1 MRSNPKISV
10 VMICY
15 NHEKYIGEAI
25 NSILSQTYSDF
36 ELIIIDDGSSDATLK
51 IIREYHDPR
60 ITIVEQKN
68 SGPSIALN
76 TGISSSR
83 GEFIA
88 FMSGDDVSFPN
99 RLTTQIEQI
108 ELQKADMIFCLPQ
121 IIGPDSGI
129 LGDNTCPWFF
139 HKDFDSTA
147 ELYRQ
152 LFYSNNFLCAPS
164 CFCRRTAI
172 EKVGRFKRGLIQLQD
187 LDYWI
192 RACKK
197 ELVIKLHRDVLIQ
210 YRYLYGANL
219 SDRRN
224 LNRANIENAE
234 ICRSYFDEAPI
245 DLLRQAFGEKITS
258 NAVGACPEV
267 EIDKSFLF
275 LEHSSPAVKTIGLER
290 IISQLE
296 DDGVYE
302 KLKAERRFD
311 TASFFQLM
319 RSNDLRVVNLSGKLK
334 EASILI
340 GILLARYL
348 GFILTEAPRWTD
360 AQVKQRIEYYL
371 ERGDYKRAMMVVH
384 GYRRFPPGPTIFATI
399 LKVLNKIFAKTGVL
413 LNKAI
418 RYILT
423 KIRNSLIKIRNT
435 PATIANGL
443 IKITDSLVKIK
454 NTLEPPRIMER
465 VFTLSRMYDYSK
477 KADCIAHEEPL
488 EQIYLQ
494 KPKVLGNFAG
504 TLSEGDTFSP
514 RAYVSIIDHAII
526 TGGSSLVIT
535 KTGDLLSDEMMDYST
550 DDFGIKS
557 PHIMYRYKNKAILTY
572 KKNPDARVKEGILL
586 SCDHDNNYFH
596 WLVECLPKLLFID
609 DQKQFK
615 DAPLLIPNGL
625 HENLVEALRRVN
637 IHDHPVINLESGIA
651 YHVNRLIFPSAL
663 SRVIDRYKGHLVFD
677 TDIVLSQKWVS
688 RVADLL
694 KNNAQPEK
702 KPWRKL
708 YLTRKRGLRTLGNQE
723 EIEAML
729 SEHDFEIIDLDGAS
743 LDFQIELFSQ
753 ASVVVAPTGAA
764 LTNMLF
770 CRPGTKVIIFMSNH
784 ETTNHYF
791 WSNLGNIA
799 GLDVT
804 TIVGER
810 LFNLTNYWS
819 VHDDYVIDTNI
830 LLEEIMK
837 HE

>member
-15 NHEKYIGEAI
+15 NHEKYMGEAI

-36 ELIIIDDGSSDATLK
+36 ELIIVDDGSSDNTLK
-51 IIREYHDPR
+51 IIREYKDSR
-60 ITIVEQKN
+60 IIVVEQEN

-76 TGISSSR
+76 TGINKGR
-83 GEFIA
+83 GQFIA

-108 ELQKADMIFCLPQ
+108 ELQQADMIFCLPQ
-121 IIGPDSGI
+121 IISPDSGI

-139 HKDFDSTA
+139 HKDFDNTA

-152 LFYSNNFLCAPS
+152 MFYSNNFLCAPS

-187 LDYWI
+187 FDYWI

-197 ELVIKLHRDVLIQ
+197 KLVIKLHQDPLLQ

-219 SDRRN
+219 SDKRN
-224 LNRANIENAE
+224 MNRVVVETLAIY
-234 ICRSYFDEAPI
+234 RSYFDEAPI
-245 DLLRQAFGEKITS
+245 DLLHKAFGEKITS
-258 NAVGACPEV
+258 NTVGACPDV

-275 LEHSSPAVKTIGLER
+275 LEHSVPAVKAIGMER

-296 DDGVYE
+296 DDRGYE

-319 RSNDLRVVNLSGKLK
+319 RSNDLHVVNLSGKLK

-340 GILLARYL
+340 GILLVRYL

-384 GYRRFPPGPTIFATI
+384 GYRRFPPGPTILATI
-399 LKVLNKIFAKTGVL
+399 LKILNKVFAKTGIL

-423 KIRNSLIKIRNT
+423 KTRNSLIKIRNT
-435 PATIANGL
+435 PAAIRNTL
-443 IKITDSLVKIK
+443 IKIK
-454 NTLEPPRIMER
+454 NALEPPLVMER

-477 KADCIAHEEPL
+477 KADCIVHEEPL

-504 TLSEGDTFSP
+504 ILSEGETFSP

-557 PHIMYRYKNKAILTY
+557 PHIKYRYKNKAILTY
-572 KKNPDARVKEGILL
+572 KKNPDASIKEGILL

-651 YHVNRLIFPSAL
+651 YHVDRLIFPSAL

-708 YLTRKRGLRTLGNQE
+708 YLTRKKGLRTLGNQE

-729 SEHDFEIIDLDGAS
+729 SEHDFEIVDLDGVS
-743 LDFQIELFSQ
+743 LDFQIKLFSQ
-753 ASVVVAPTGAA
+753 ASLIVAPTGAA

-784 ETTNHYF
+784 EVTNYYF
-791 WSNLGNIA
+791 WSNLGA
-799 GLDVT
+799 VMKLDVT
-804 TIVGER
+804 IIAGER
-810 LFNLTNYWS
+810 LFSLTNYWS
-819 VHDDYVIDTNI
+819 VHDDYSINPNI
-830 LLEEIMK
+830 LLEEITK
-837 HE
+837 YERD